1 MLRYLVA
8 GACLTLTLAAANG
21 VAEEKYTCTTCH
33 DRAYWNKDYGCQ
45 EASWLFSPQ
54 NGIKACPIYP
64 AITRMAKL
72 CHQPCTF
79 AMRLPK
85 DSKNRAIFAHRGVR
99 ALGCEDMYAHWEHLT
114 EPHIRKHKY
123 CILVGGDT
131 EKELRCRCE
140 PRYCNQVIEEWS
152 EGHLLSF
159 QNGTLKGDYLEYLF
173 LNQNQLD
180 AKIGTR
186 PKPFKVT
193 IPQREPK
200 SLVNTTT
207 SPAENSGTLHLE
219 NITFST
225 PLEATTV
232 TLEAENT
239 NSDGLQTTQK
249 AIVFGKMNSETNRS
263 FSTTEAS
270 DSKDSETLQTTSVS
284 TVPIKIDSEE
294 IRAFST
300 TVASD
305 LKDSEGLQTTDPP
318 TVRRNPTY
326 AEDSTTIYPDHN
338 DSEVP
343 QTTVAPTVRRNPN
356 ENEDSTTVDPNYDDS
371 EKLQTTPKPTVPGKI
386 DSEEIT
392 TFPTEAEQQDG
403 FLPKASTT
411 DATIHTPLP
420 VYVLPA
426 DRELAEFVEGPEE
439 KVDEI
444 LDRLTSDPSTPEPT
458 KVVAWISTEHDDY
471 DDDLLEPEPS
481 EEPWITT
488 LVTIGLLLLLLL
500 LATLIYCV
508 YRSCRRSRNVEVTAE
523 KKQLVRDEIVV
534 EHGTRDGGKVN
545 FLRKTVKPLHT
556 DTPKSRFQLP
566 EPDEE
571 LPAKEFDSNPENLRV
586 RATMPELDVSDFTE
600 PPSIFRDAIEPPAL
614 LNSDGTENPF
624 LKPFPAAPLSSPE
637 FDESPDPLA
646 VKVVRI
652 ERQLPTRLSTRIS
665 HFIDTDV

>member
-1 MLRYLVA
+1 
-8 GACLTLTLAAANG
+8 
-21 VAEEKYTCTTCH
+21 
-33 DRAYWNKDYGCQ
+33 
-45 EASWLFSPQ
+45 
-54 NGIKACPIYP
+54 
-64 AITRMAKL
+64 MAKL

-85 DSKNRAIFAHRGVR
+85 DSNNRAIFAHRGVR
-99 ALGCEDMYAHWEHLT
+99 ALGCEDMYAHWEHFT

-123 CILVGGDT
+123 CILVGGGA
-131 EKELRCRCE
+131 EKELRCHCE

-180 AKIGTR
+180 EKIETR

-193 IPQREPK
+193 VPQREPK

-207 SPAENSGTLHLE
+207 SPTENSGTLQLE

-225 PLEATTV
+225 QLQETTV
-232 TLEAENT
+232 T
-239 NSDGLQTTQK
+239 
-249 AIVFGKMNSETNRS
+249 
-263 FSTTEAS
+263 
-270 DSKDSETLQTTSVS
+270 
-284 TVPIKIDSEE
+284 
-294 IRAFST
+294 
-300 TVASD
+300 
-305 LKDSEGLQTTDPP
+305 
-318 TVRRNPTY
+318 
-326 AEDSTTIYPDHN
+326 
-338 DSEVP
+338 
-343 QTTVAPTVRRNPN
+343 
-356 ENEDSTTVDPNYDDS
+356 
-371 EKLQTTPKPTVPGKI
+371 
-386 DSEEIT
+386 
-392 TFPTEAEQQDG
+392 AEQQKE
-403 FLPKASTT
+403 FLPKGSTT

-426 DRELAEFVEGPEE
+426 DRELHGRSVDIPGVTTTFTSPSTTTTTTEDPIFELNGIRTATVVSWFDEEGAEFVEGPEE

-458 KVVAWISTEHDDY
+458 KTEHDDY

-508 YRSCRRSRNVEVTAE
+508 YRSCRRSRNEEVSAE

-534 EHGTRDGGKVN
+534 EHGTRDGGNVN

-571 LPAKEFDSNPENLRV
+571 LPAKEFDSKPENLRV

-600 PPSIFRDAIEPPAL
+600 PPSIFRDAIAPPAL
-614 LNSDGTENPF
+614 LNSGGTENPF
-624 LKPFPAAPLSSPE
+624 LKPFATAPLSSPE

-646 VKVVRI
+646 VRVVRI